1 MTDPFKYFLAA
12 DDPPIKRSHKIW
24 GDPIPVSRNQQQK
37 AAVEAVCYGDYF
49 QAVRRFLE
57 ENRFEILSKAASSHL
72 NTRVDPGNIADIHVI
87 LEKHGEFYHPSRIKT
102 VIGDHTL
109 QFVVNAAVSDPG
121 RETLER
127 EYGLLQHL
135 NKKRPS
141 SFIPRVY
148 AKAAVQV
155 DSGAEIK
162 MFIGEW
168 FEGYSEFHYTHSP
181 DGGKTIVVWDTE
193 KSGYCLSED
202 QTRELYQE
210 AARILTFYYDPATFE
225 QVYPWHHAAG
235 DFVILL
241 QDGKVDVKL
250 VTVRGLQSPLDPAEM
265 EKRNQDLQSMLE
277 AMLVFFLNLSIRMR
291 LDRIDGVGE
300 VVWSHDAAVQGTV
313 DGFFSSLAS
322 KPQIRLTPV
331 PLSDSFQYY
340 LSTYNEHDL
349 YDLAEDI
356 VNAYHPLAP
365 EVPVI
370 KKNLEHHIR
379 DLILVVNN
387 R

>member
-12 DDPPIKRSHKIW
+12 DDPPITRNHKIW
-24 GDPIPVSRNQQQK
+24 GNPIPVSRNQQQK
-37 AAVEAVCYGDYF
+37 AAAAAVCYGDYF

-72 NTRVDPGNIADIHVI
+72 DIRVDPGDIADIHVI

-102 VIGDHTL
+102 VIGDQTL

-135 NKKRPS
+135 NKNRHA

-148 AKAAVQV
+148 AKDAVQV

-193 KSGYCLSED
+193 KSGCYLSED

-210 AARILTFYYDPATFE
+210 AAGILTFYYDPATFE
-225 QVYPWHHAAG
+225 QIYPWHHAAG

-265 EKRNQDLQSMLE
+265 EKQDQDLQSVLE

-313 DGFFSSLAS
+313 DGFFSSLAA
-322 KPQIRLTPV
+322 KPQTRLTPV
-331 PLSDSFQYY
+331 PLGDSFQYY

-379 DLILVVNN
+379 DVMLVVNN